1 MEVRSPFQQLSAPIT
16 RLQCHPWSFFF
27 IPFLPVSLTG
37 QGKLHF
43 RECFAVKQ
51 LLQGLELKQD
61 LPAPGW
67 TLKPPCCWIKR
78 GFFCRIPGEGPIPQP
93 RGYAREER
101 MHINTVTHDLD
112 PPAHAV
118 QKIIQYSRRDVE
130 GVWWLQPSPGHGSP
144 GHGSTSDYLCIVH

>member
-1 MEVRSPFQQLSAPIT
+1 MFCSQAAIAGIRAEAGSPSS
-16 RLQCHPWSFFF
+16 W
-27 IPFLPVSLTG
+27 VD
-37 QGKLHF
+37 
-43 RECFAVKQ
+43 VKTTM
-51 LLQGLELKQD
+51 LLDK
-61 LPAPGW
+61 
-67 TLKPPCCWIKR
+67 K

-144 GHGSTSDYLCIVH
+144 GHGSTRDYLCIVH